1 MAIFNLLPCGSAGEE
16 SVCSTGDPSSIPESG
31 RSPGKRDRLPTLVF
45 LGFPG
50 GSDGEESACNAGD
63 LGLIPGL
70 GRSPG
75 GGHGNPL
82 QCSCLENPHGQR
94 SLADYS
100 PWGCKVLG
108 TTEQLCTMGQKE
120 GLGKERHGCS
130 CCVTLGKACAHSG
143 PQFPYLES
151 SRFL

>member
-1 MAIFNLLPCGSAGEE
+1 MNHEGFPCGS
-16 SVCSTGDPSSIPESG
+16 V
-31 RSPGKRDRLPTLVF
+31 GKEPTYNV
-45 LGFPG
+45 
-50 GSDGEESACNAGD
+50 GD

-130 CCVTLGKACAHSG
+130 CCATLGKACAHSG
-143 PQFPYLES
+143 PQLPNWEAAGLPEFPS
-151 SRFL
+151 SPSSTLICEPGHGAPVRAQPGCG